1 MRVFKLV
8 LPLALPAATAC
19 QAPGQGP
26 AATTTVERAYM
37 IPMDRVWERGLGCLK
52 EAEFRI
58 EGEKRDGLIG
68 EISARRSGG
77 DRVRIVMKNIDEK
90 HTLVM
95 VRVDQGDSGLAGLLH
110 ERLAMRLGLGEA
122 MGEWFGG
129 ISIEAEYD
137 GTLDNCVAASRQA
150 VRSLNLVLTGGDLQG
165 DEARI
170 EARTDLSNP
179 LGIKIVAPKSG
190 GKTLVTFLAGTE
202 KDEENKDLARK
213 LKDEFERALKE
224 LQ

>member
-8 LPLALPAATAC
+8 LPIALPAATAC

-26 AATTTVERAYM
+26 AATVERAYM
-37 IPMDRVWERGLGCLK
+37 IPMDRVWDRGLACLK
-52 EAEFRI
+52 EAEFRV
-58 EGEKRDGLIG
+58 EGERRDGLIG
-68 EISARRSGG
+68 EITARRSGG

-90 HTLVM
+90 HTLVL

-110 ERLAMRLGLGEA
+110 ERLAQNLGLGEA

-129 ISIEAEYD
+129 ISIEAEYE
-137 GTLDNCVAASRQA
+137 GTLDKCVAASRRA
-150 VRSLNLVLTGGDLQG
+150 MRFLDLVLTGGDLRG

-202 KDEENKDLARK
+202 KNDENRALTRK

-224 LQ
+224 LK